1 MTFLLDHDVP
11 EDLSYPLEALGHG
24 VVRLRDVLPP
34 TAKDEEVLERAAS
47 QQHVLIT
54 CNRDDFIGL
63 AKTRPHHGIIVL
75 IRRKSRMAERVA
87 LVNLLD
93 RAGDA
98 GVVGN
103 INFA

>member
-11 EDLSYPLEALGHG
+11 EDLSYSLEALGHG

-34 TAKDEEVLERAAS
+34 AAKDEEVLGRAAS
-47 QQHVLIT
+47 NQHVLIT

-63 AKTRPHHGIIVL
+63 AKNRSHHGIIVL

-98 GVVGN
+98 GIVGN